1 MESFP
6 DHPTVS
12 IIIPVYNAGDGLR
25 TLLPTILNQEYPGSL
40 EILVADGSTNDE
52 TLVLIRQHYPQVR
65 LISNPEHQVSTGINK
80 ALAAATGEVV
90 VRCDAYTT
98 FRPDYLRRAVETLRR
113 TGAANVGGQQCP
125 VFTESF
131 IGRAVAI
138 ALGGF
143 LGAGNSRYHLG
154 GAEGPTDTAYMG
166 VFRRDALE
174 AIGGFD
180 QTLLR
185 NQDYVANW
193 HLRQRGET
201 VWFDPELKVAYRP
214 RQSIGNLARQYFDY
228 GRWKC
233 VVVWR
238 YPRSLCPRHLAAPL
252 LTLGL
257 GVSVVGAWVGGPLLL
272 AFPLVYLL
280 ALVGEAVRVGISRF
294 DPAAVL
300 LPWVLLTMHLA
311 WGIGFFCPPRPIRK
325 KGRSPIGPS
334 FPAESMER
342 TLKPSF
348 LDHGRGT
355 SAALMIGEAGVGKQ
369 RSDVRNGAACVAE
382 TGKRVSVIILTWNSI
397 GKFEPCL
404 EALLQGTRVPDEIIV
419 VDNGSKDQ
427 TRAVLAM
434 RFPFVRVIENTTNLG
449 VARARNQGL
458 AAARGTYVLVLD
470 DDAIMQPEALTQLVA
485 VLDTNPAAAMCG
497 PQLLNP
503 AHEPISANLTF
514 PTLSHKI
521 RRWGIVEQR
530 NGSTW
535 DNSIS
540 GRMREVDYVIGA
552 CQLIRRAA
560 LDEVGLYDEHI
571 FYGPEDIDFCLR
583 LRQAGWRIAVQPAA
597 QVIHAEQR
605 IARSVFSPIGR
616 KHISGLAH
624 YFWKHRYGLSQ
635 SRLYKRL
642 PTFSPVSY
650 TL

>member
-6 DHPTVS
+6 DHPAVS
-12 IIIPVYNAGDGLR
+12 IIIPVYNAEDGLR

-40 EILVADGSTNDE
+40 EILVVDGSINDE
-52 TLVLIRQHYPQVR
+52 TVVLMRQHYPQVR
-65 LISNPEHQVSTGINK
+65 LISNPEHLVSTGINK

-98 FRPDYLRRAVETLRR
+98 FRPDYIRRAVETLRR

-138 ALGGF
+138 ALGIF
-143 LGAGNSRYHLG
+143 LGVGNSRHHFG
-154 GAEGPTDTAYMG
+154 GAEGPTDTAYLG
-166 VFRRDALE
+166 VFRRGALE

-180 QTLLR
+180 QTLPR

-193 HLRQRGET
+193 RLRQRGET

-214 RQSIGNLARQYFDY
+214 RQSIWNLARQYFDY

-233 VVVWR
+233 VVVRR
-238 YPRSLCPRHLAAPL
+238 YPRSLHLRHLAAPL

-257 GVSVVGAWVGGPLLL
+257 GVSVVGAWAGVPLLL

-280 ALVGEAVRVGISRF
+280 TLVGEAVRVGIRRF
-294 DPAAVL
+294 EPAAVL

-311 WGIGFFCPPRPIRK
+311 WGIGFFCPPRLIRK

-355 SAALMIGEAGVGKQ
+355 SADLMIGEAGVGKQ
-369 RSDVRNGAACVAE
+369 RSDVGNGAACVAE
-382 TGKRVSVIILTWNSI
+382 TGKRVSVIILTWNSV
-397 GKFEPCL
+397 GKIEPCL
-404 EALLQGTRVPDEIIV
+404 EALGQGTQVPDEIIV

-434 RFPFVRVIENTTNLG
+434 RFPSVRVIENTINLG

-470 DDAIMQPEALTQLVA
+470 DDAIMQPEALAQLVA
-485 VLDTNPAAAMCG
+485 VLDTSPTVALCG
-497 PQLLNP
+497 PQLLSTT
-503 AHEPISANLTF
+503 HEPISTSLTF
-514 PTLSHKI
+514 PTLLQKI
-521 RRWGIVEQR
+521 RRWRTAEQR
-530 NGSTW
+530 NGSPW
-535 DNSIS
+535 DNNLS

-571 FYGPEDIDFCLR
+571 FYGPEDIDLCLR
-583 LRQAGWRIAVQPAA
+583 LRQAGWRIILQPNA

-605 IARSVFSPIGR
+605 LARSIFSPIGR
-616 KHISGLAH
+616 KHTSGLGY
-624 YFWKHRYGLSQ
+624 YFSKHRCGLSQ
-635 SRLYKRL
+635 SQLYKRL
-642 PTFSPVSY
+642 PTFSPVSHS
-650 TL
+650 L